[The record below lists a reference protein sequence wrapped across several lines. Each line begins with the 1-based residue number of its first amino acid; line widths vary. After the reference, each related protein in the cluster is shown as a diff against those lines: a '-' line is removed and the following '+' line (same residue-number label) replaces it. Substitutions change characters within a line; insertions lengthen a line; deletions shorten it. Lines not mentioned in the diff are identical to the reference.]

1 MRVCTEHE
9 SWMRK
14 ALRLAR
20 RGVGKTSPNPPVGAL
35 VVRGGKAVGRGFHA
49 RAGLEH
55 AEIVALGRAGR
66 LARGATLYVTLEP
79 CSHYGRTP
87 PCVDAILRS
96 GIARVVAAVAD
107 PNPRV
112 RGRGFRALRKAG
124 VEVVEGVLAEEGRDL
139 IEPFA
144 FFIRSGLPFVTLKLA
159 ASADGRIA
167 TASGASRWITGA
179 RARRFARKLR
189 AQSDAIVV
197 GARTVKLD
205 DPRLTARIEGG
216 GDPLRVVVD
225 GKLTTSPD
233 ARVFNTK
240 NGSVLL
246 VAERRAAARRGGAY
260 RRRGIEILALAGKNG
275 RVSTKVLMR
284 RLAARGITS
293 VLVEGGGDLAAEIL
307 RARLVRKLLLFVAP
321 RILGADG
328 VPMVGRL
335 GLRSLSGSPRIE
347 WKRSRWIEADLLLEG
362 YVRY

>member
-1 MRVCTEHE
+1 
-9 SWMRK
+9 MRK

-20 RGVGKTSPNPPVGAL
+20 RGLGRTSPNPPVGAL
-35 VVRGGKAVGRGFHA
+35 VVRGGKVVGRGFHA

-55 AEIVALGRAGR
+55 AEVVALGRAGR

-79 CSHYGRTP
+79 CTHYGRTP
-87 PCVDAILRS
+87 PCVDAILGA
-96 GIARVVAAVAD
+96 GISRVVAAVAD

-112 RGRGFRALRKAG
+112 RGRGFRALKKAG
-124 VEVVEGVLAEEGRDL
+124 VEVIQGVLAEEGREL

-144 FFIRSGLPFVTLKLA
+144 FFVRSGLPFVTLKLA

-167 TASGASRWITGA
+167 TAGGASRWITGA

-189 AQSDAIVV
+189 TQSDAIMV
-197 GARTVKLD
+197 GARTVAQD

-216 GDPLRVVVD
+216 RDPLRVVVD
-225 GKLTTSPD
+225 GRLTTRPD

-240 NGSVLL
+240 GGSVLL
-246 VAERRAAARRGGAY
+246 VAERRAASRRGGAY
-260 RRRGIEILALAGKNG
+260 RRRGIEILALSGKNG

-293 VLVEGGGDLAAEIL
+293 ILVEGGGELAAEIL

-328 VPMVGRL
+328 VPMIGRL
-335 GLRSLSGSPRIE
+335 GLRALERSPRIE
-347 WKRSRWIEADLLLEG
+347 WKRSRWIGADLLLEG